1 MKLCDSDEIFVT
13 LLQFYFRHTRRIIF
27 MVRRYYKRRNVNR
40 DKYSIESQMFQ
51 TPVTVAGWD
60 AIVEAGRANTLQYA
74 FNAVA
79 ADTTQGM
86 RKVKHMQLTFSS
98 NSAAPIAYA
107 LVFVPAGYDPNSI
120 RWPTPG
126 SNQSIYEPNQF
137 VMSRGVLDFAGGPLR
152 VSTPL
157 SRNLNSG
164 DRIVLIFATAA
175 TDTAPSIIS
184 TIKYAITLQ

>member
-1 MKLCDSDEIFVT
+1 MP
-13 LLQFYFRHTRRIIF
+13 YR
-27 MVRRYYKRRNVNR
+27 RRYRRARSNP

-51 TPVTVAGWD
+51 TPITIPGWTV
-60 AIVEAGRANTLQYA
+60 VEEAGRATTLQYA

-86 RKVKHMQLTFSS
+86 RKVKHIQLTFSS

-120 RWPTPG
+120 RWPNPG
-126 SNQSIYEPNQF
+126 ANQSIYEPNQF